1 VYVKNISATEL
12 SNAYDYSTII
22 ARLNYGRRI
31 APFYELPGN
40 GSFHLYMDTLN
51 WLSNL

>member
-1 VYVKNISATEL
+1 MYVRTPTTTKL

-22 ARLNYGRRI
+22 ARLLYGRRI
-31 APFYELPGN
+31 APFYELPRD